1 MATASPTVWNH
12 ATGAVTAYIDSVV
25 PGSLGAGQA
34 LAVGGDMWVGTL
46 LTAAVAI
53 AVTATLYFRRGY
65 RLVANMIASGDGVR
79 LCATSPGPRDALTGL
94 PCRLALESQL
104 QRPNPHQGRFAIL
117 VVGMDAFRAVNE
129 VHGHAFGD
137 GLLKAAAGRI
147 QAGLREGD
155 LVVRLSGDEFAV
167 LARVD
172 DAGQA
177 KTMAKRLL
185 QRMQVAFKVSGRD
198 IDATASVG
206 IAIDSAA
213 GTQRNRL
220 LAQASAA
227 LREAKDQGR
236 NRYCVFDA
244 SVGASTA
251 EIELMI
257 GDLRKALRD
266 NELLLLYQPKLDL
279 QSGRIVGVEALLR
292 WNHPQHGSISPD
304 YFIPLAEKTGMIVDV
319 GRWVL
324 NEACRQMRSWRNQ
337 RAADWSVAV
346 NVSVFQINS
355 PTFSSDICEALQR
368 HDIDPQDLTIEVT
381 ESGAMRNAEL
391 SLMILRK
398 LASLGVKISLDDFGV
413 GHSSLSHLKRFPIHE
428 LKIDRSFVAGIA
440 DDAEDLAIVN
450 AIVALAKAVDLR
462 VVAEGVETME
472 QQAAL
477 AEMGCDEIQ
486 GYLISRPVMPAEVSP
501 IVASY
506 NRVRREFAA
515 GALWK

>member
-1 MATASPTVWNH
+1 MATVSHAVWNY
-12 ATGAVTAYIDSVV
+12 TIGTMTAYIDSAA
-25 PGSLGAGQA
+25 PGFLEIGHVIAAG
-34 LAVGGDMWVGTL
+34 GGMVVGTL
-46 LTAAVAI
+46 LSAAVAV
-53 AVTATLYFRRGY
+53 AVTATLYFRHGS
-65 RLVANMIASGDGVR
+65 RLFANMAAVGDSVRQRAVPSG
-79 LCATSPGPRDALTGL
+79 LRDALTGL
-94 PCRLALESQL
+94 PSRLALESQL
-104 QRPNPHQGRFAIL
+104 QHPNRDLGRFAVL

-129 VHGHAFGD
+129 VHGHALGD
-137 GLLKAAAGRI
+137 VLLKAVAERI

-155 LVVRLSGDEFAV
+155 LVVRLPGDEFAV
-167 LARVD
+167 LTRVE

-185 QRMQVAFKVSGRD
+185 QRMQVAFNVSGQD

-236 NRYCVFDA
+236 NRYSVFDA
-244 SVGASTA
+244 SMGASTA

-304 YFIPLAEKTGMIVDV
+304 YFIPLAEKTGMIVDI
-319 GRWVL
+319 GRWAL
-324 NEACRQMRSWRNQ
+324 DEACRQMQSWRDEFTV
-337 RAADWSVAV
+337 DWSVAV

-355 PTFSSDICEALQR
+355 PTFLSDVCEALER
-368 HDIDPQDLTIEVT
+368 HGIDPQDLTIEVT

-398 LASLGVKISLDDFGV
+398 LASLGVRISLDDFGV

-440 DDAEDLAIVN
+440 DDVEDLAIVN

-462 VVAEGVETME
+462 VVAEGVETVE

-477 AEMGCDEIQ
+477 AEMDCDEIQ
-486 GYLISRPVMPAEVSP
+486 GYLISRPVPPTEIAN
-501 IVASY
+501 IVANY
-506 NRVRREFAA
+506 NRVRSEFAA